1 MTVQE
6 RYADLHRRYRIL
18 MEITEKVEVA
28 KEGKTWHTRVDAQ
41 EAVMRRYGRIRRE
54 IAEAFARDGVAAL
67 IAIIGD

>member
-1 MTVQE
+1 
-6 RYADLHRRYRIL
+6 